1 MRCQGLWVAAC
12 TPATLRTAPRPPQL
26 SYGYRSFEAFIAAVN
41 DVRAGRA
48 APRDFD
54 HSLASIHTTFQTT
67 AILEAARVSLD
78 NDGAVVELQY
88 GSGPEARA
96 DVPIGMAC
104 KALPVAASGDVAT
117 S

>member
-1 MRCQGLWVAAC
+1 M
-12 TPATLRTAPRPPQL
+12 
-26 SYGYRSFEAFIAAVN
+26 
-41 DVRAGRA
+41 RAGRA

-104 KALPVAASGDVAT
+104 KSLPAAAADSGDGAAR